1 MWHRVRDSLP
11 EVTELSPVLSSSLEA
26 FQCLARC
33 WVHYQCSLNM
43 HACML
48 SHFSCV
54 QLYVTL
60 WTVAHQAP
68 LSMEFSRQEY
78 WGGNAMPSARGSSQ
92 SRDWTCISYIA
103 SIAGRFFTYCHTWE
117 ASFDMHCLLKN
128 VTQALSLKCHLL
140 RNLCDMRAKWR
151 KKWMCW
157 LKHKRRKMSRG
168 PSELV
173 HPRKQQK

>member
-1 MWHRVRDSLP
+1 M
-11 EVTELSPVLSSSLEA
+11 LSALSVLTQYA
-26 FQCLARC
+26 C
-33 WVHYQCSLNM
+33 M
-43 HACML
+43 HAQSL
-48 SHFSCV
+48 
-54 QLYVTL
+54 QLCPTL
-60 WTVAHQAP
+60 CNPMDCSPPGSSVHGIFQARI
-68 LSMEFSRQEY
+68 LG
-78 WGGNAMPSARGSSQ
+78 WDAMPSARGSSQ

-151 KKWMCW
+151 KKRMCW